1 MLPYSIPKEG
11 SAYVLQDSPV
21 WSEVRQKVFA
31 SGASAETGL
40 AKNGTVLRF
49 EVEQGDTLQWSDPFP
64 EDATAFF
71 KTGPGT
77 LELSSDNASFKGSA
91 AVPPAL
97 RS

>member
-1 MLPYSIPKEG
+1 MFCKT
-11 SAYVLQDSPV
+11 
-21 WSEVRQKVFA
+21 VRYGVKFAKRFAFFA

-40 AKNGTVLRF
+40 TKNGTVLRF

>member
-1 MLPYSIPKEG
+1 MFCKT
-11 SAYVLQDSPV
+11 
-21 WSEVRQKVFA
+21 VRYGVKFA
-31 SGASAETGL
+31 KRFAFLAAGASAETGL

-77 LELSSDNASFKGSA
+77 LELLSDNASFKGSA
-91 AVPPAL
+91 AVSSAL